1 MQEKSLIK
9 KNILTFLDH
18 IGMSKYEFY
27 KLTGITRGILDQ
39 NNGMSEENTA
49 RFIAAFPNVSLDWLW
64 LNRGNMERTNAV
76 PDKEVA
82 KPPDAYQIIQAQKET
97 INTQHKY
104 IKFLENK
111 IEELAPAFEDDI
123 KPEQHGQKRKAG

>member
-9 KNILTFLDH
+9 KNILTFLDN

-27 KLTGITRGILDQ
+27 KLTGITRGVLDQ

-49 RFIAAFPNVSLDWLW
+49 RFIAAFPNISLDWLW
-64 LNRGNMERTNAV
+64 LNRGSMERTSALSE
-76 PDKEVA
+76 KEPA
-82 KPPDAYQIIQAQKET
+82 KPPDIYQVVQAQKET
-97 INTQHKY
+97 ILTQNKY

-111 IEELAPAFEDDI
+111 IEELTPAFEDEDT
-123 KPEQHGQKRKAG
+123 PEQHGQKRKAG